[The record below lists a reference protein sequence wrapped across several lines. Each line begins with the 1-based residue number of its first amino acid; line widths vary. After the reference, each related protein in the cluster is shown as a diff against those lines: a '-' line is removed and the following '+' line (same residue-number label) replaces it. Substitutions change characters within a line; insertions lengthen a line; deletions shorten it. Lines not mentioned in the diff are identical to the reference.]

1 LITFAAAMN
10 NTITIVSTWYGPDTA
25 GGAETAARKLA
36 ISLHQAGH
44 AVDVWATNAR
54 DLFAPHEPHYTIG
67 ESMDEG
73 VRVRRFAISPPLE
86 KGDLPP
92 FIKQHSSIRSL
103 IKQIEPSELE
113 LLILST
119 LAYSNDLLHAIA
131 HEQAQRRFVFVP
143 YPLPSSVWGVMLAP
157 NHSYLL
163 PCMHDEPY
171 AYHRITDWQIKHAK
185 GLLAN
190 SVAERNFLLHQYAL
204 PDERVAL
211 TRLGIDL
218 GVTGDGSR
226 FRSQFNITTPML
238 FFAGRKDS
246 TKNVPLLIRYVQE
259 YIMRRGRLVTLV
271 LSGRDTLELT
281 SYQQAFVRDVGFL
294 SEQEKADAFAA
305 ADIFVHA
312 GTQESFAFVLMEA
325 WLQGRPALVNRN
337 CAVTASAVAEA
348 DGGMDFNDF
357 ATFAAA
363 LDIMLNNPGLT
374 AQMGLNGNRY
384 VHEHCRWPDVAQRV
398 ADAVLHA

>member
-1 LITFAAAMN
+1 MN

-44 AVDVWATNAR
+44 IVEVWATNAR
-54 DLFAPHEPHYTIG
+54 DLFAPHTPHYSVG
-67 ESMDEG
+67 QSLDEG
-73 VRVRRFAISPPLE
+73 VLVRRFAISPPLE
-86 KGDLPP
+86 KGEIPL
-92 FIKQHSSIRSL
+92 FIKQHNSIRTL
-103 IKQIEPSELE
+103 LKQIQPGELE

-119 LAYSNDLLHAIA
+119 LAYSNDMLQAIA
-131 HEQAQRRFVFVP
+131 LEQAQRRFVFVP

-157 NHSYLL
+157 TNSYLL

-171 AYHRITDWQIKHAK
+171 AYHRITHWQMTHAK

-190 SVAERNFLLHQYAL
+190 SAAEREFLMRQYDL
-204 PDERVAL
+204 PAERVVL

-218 GVTGDGSR
+218 GVTGNGAR
-226 FRSQFNITTPML
+226 FRSQFDITTPML

-271 LSGRDTLELT
+271 LSGRDEIALT
-281 SYQQAFVRDVGFL
+281 SYQRAFVRDVGFL

-325 WLQGRPALVNRN
+325 WLQGRPALVNRD

-363 LDIMLNNPGLT
+363 LDIMLNNPALT
-374 AQMGLNGNRY
+374 TQMGQNGKRY
-384 VHEHCRWPDVAQRV
+384 VLENCRWPDVAARV
-398 ADAVLHA
+398 AAAVLNG

>member
-1 LITFAAAMN
+1 MN
-10 NTITIVSTWYGPDTA
+10 NSITIVSTWYGPNTA

-36 ISLHQAGH
+36 ITLHQSGY
-44 AVDVWATNAR
+44 VVEVWATNAR
-54 DLFAPHEPHYTIG
+54 DLFAPHEPYYAVG
-67 ESMDEG
+67 QQLDEG
-73 VRVRRFAISPPLE
+73 VPVRRFAISQPLALGE
-86 KGDLPP
+86 LPP
-92 FIKQHSSIRSL
+92 FIKQHASTRTI
-103 IKQIEPSELE
+103 IKQIAPDERELT
-113 LLILST
+113 ILST
-119 LAYSNDLLHAIA
+119 LAYSDDLLRAIA
-131 HEQAQRRFVFVP
+131 QESQQRTFIFVP
-143 YPLPSSVWGVMLAP
+143 YPLPCSIWGVLLAP
-157 NHSYLL
+157 TQSYVL

-171 AYHRITDWQIKHAK
+171 AYHRITNWQMTHAK

-190 SVAERNFLLHQYAL
+190 SAAERDFLIRQYKL
-204 PDERVAL
+204 PAERVVL

-218 GVTGDGSR
+218 GVTGNGER
-226 FRSQFNITTPML
+226 FRTQFSITTPML

-259 YIMRRGRLVTLV
+259 YIMRRGRMITLV
-271 LSGRDTLELT
+271 LSGRDELELT
-281 SYQQAFVRDVGFL
+281 SYQRAFVRDVGFL

-325 WLQGRPALVNRN
+325 WLQGRPALVNRE
-337 CAVTASAVAEA
+337 CAVTASAVSEA

-374 AQMGLNGNRY
+374 AQMGQNGKQY
-384 VHEHCRWPDVAQRV
+384 VLENCRWPDVAQRV
-398 ADAVLHA
+398 ADAVLHR

>member
-1 LITFAAAMN
+1 MN
-10 NTITIVSTWYGPDTA
+10 NTITIVSTWFGPETA

-36 ISLHQAGH
+36 IALHQAGH
-44 AVDVWATNAR
+44 TVEVWATNAR
-54 DLFAPHEPHYTIG
+54 DLFAPHDPYYPVGHHI
-67 ESMDEG
+67 DEG
-73 VRVRRFAISPPLE
+73 VVVRRFAISPPLE

-92 FIKQHSSIRSL
+92 FVKQYNGTRAL
-103 IKQIEPSELE
+103 IKQIQPGDIE

-119 LAYSNDLLHAIA
+119 LAYSNDMLQAIA
-131 HEQAQRRFVFVP
+131 NEHIQRRFVFVP

-157 NHSYLL
+157 DQSYLL

-171 AYHRITDWQIKHAK
+171 AYHRITHWQISHAK

-190 SVAERNFLLHQYAL
+190 SAAERDFLMRQYAL
-204 PDERVAL
+204 PAERVAL

-218 GVTGDGSR
+218 GVTGDGTR
-226 FRSQFNITTPML
+226 FKTQFNITTPML

-246 TKNVPLLIRYVQE
+246 TKNVPLLIRFVQE
-259 YIMRRGRLVTLV
+259 YIMRRGRLITLV
-271 LSGRDTLELT
+271 LSGRDELVLT
-281 SYQQAFVRDVGFL
+281 SYQRAFVRDVGFL
-294 SEQEKADAFAA
+294 TEQEKADAFAA

-325 WLQGRPALVNRN
+325 WLQGRPALVNRD

-363 LDIMLNNPGLT
+363 LDIMLNNPQLT
-374 AQMGLNGNRY
+374 DQMGQNGKRY
-384 VHEHCRWPDVAQRV
+384 VLENCRWPDVAQRV
-398 ADAVLHA
+398 ATAVLNA

>member
-1 LITFAAAMN
+1 MN

-36 ISLHQAGH
+36 ISLQQAGH
-44 AVDVWATNAR
+44 AVEVWATNAR
-54 DLFAPHEPHYTIG
+54 DLFAPHTPYYAVGH
-67 ESMDEG
+67 SLDEG
-73 VRVRRFAISPPLE
+73 VQVRRFAISPPLE
-86 KGDLPP
+86 KGDFPP
-92 FIKQHSSIRSL
+92 FIKQHNNIRAL
-103 IKQIEPSELE
+103 LKHIQPGELE

-119 LAYSNDLLHAIA
+119 LAYSNDMLQAIA
-131 HEQAQRRFVFVP
+131 REQAQRRFVFVP

-157 NHSYLL
+157 TQSYLL

-171 AYHRITDWQIKHAK
+171 AYHRITHWQMTHTK

-190 SVAERNFLLHQYAL
+190 SAAERDFLLRQYDL
-204 PDERVAL
+204 PTERVVL

-218 GVTGDGSR
+218 GVTGNGAR
-226 FRSQFNITTPML
+226 FRSQFDITTPML

-259 YIMRRGRLVTLV
+259 YIMRRGKLVTLV
-271 LSGRDTLELT
+271 LSGRDELALT
-281 SYQQAFVRDVGFL
+281 SYQRAFVRDVGFL

-325 WLQGRPALVNRN
+325 WLQGRPALVNRD

-363 LDIMLNNPGLT
+363 LDIMLNNPTLI
-374 AQMGLNGNRY
+374 AQMGQNGKHY
-384 VHEHCRWPDVAQRV
+384 VLENCRWPDVAQRV
-398 ADAVLHA
+398 ANAVLNG

>member
-1 LITFAAAMN
+1 MN

-36 ISLHQAGH
+36 IALHQAGYD
-44 AVDVWATNAR
+44 VEVWATNAR
-54 DLFAPHEPHYTIG
+54 DLFAPHTAHYDVG
-67 ESMDEG
+67 EQIDEG
-73 VRVRRFAISPPLE
+73 IVVRRFAISPPLE
-86 KGDLPP
+86 KGDIPRY
-92 FIKQHSSIRSL
+92 IKQHSGVRTIL
-103 IKQIEPSELE
+103 KQIQPGDLE
-113 LLILST
+113 VLILST
-119 LAYSNDLLHAIA
+119 LAYSNDMLQAIA
-131 HEQAQRRFVFVP
+131 LEQARRRFIFVP

-157 NHSYLL
+157 THSYLL

-171 AYHRITDWQIKHAK
+171 AYHRITQWQITHAK

-190 SVAERNFLLHQYAL
+190 SAAERDFLMQQYHL
-204 PDERVAL
+204 PAEQVAL

-218 GVTGDGSR
+218 GVTGNGAR
-226 FRSQFNITTPML
+226 FKSQFNITTPML

-259 YIMRRGRLVTLV
+259 YIMRRGRLITLV
-271 LSGRDTLELT
+271 LSGRDELMLT
-281 SYQQAFVRDVGFL
+281 SYQRAFVRDVGFL

-325 WLQGRPALVNRN
+325 WLQGRPALVNRD

-363 LDIMLNNPGLT
+363 LDIMLNNPALT
-374 AQMGLNGNRY
+374 TLMGQNGKRY
-384 VHEHCRWPDVAQRV
+384 VLENCRWPDVAQRV
-398 ADAVLHA
+398 ATAVLNG